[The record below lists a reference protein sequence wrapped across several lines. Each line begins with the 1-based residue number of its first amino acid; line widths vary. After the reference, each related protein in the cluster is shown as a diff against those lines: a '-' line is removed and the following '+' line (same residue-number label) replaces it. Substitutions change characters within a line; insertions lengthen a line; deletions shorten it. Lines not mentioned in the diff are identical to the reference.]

1 MFSPAIL
8 EIIRNAHRYFKIAS
22 NKTYT
27 VLLTASIYFYNMISV
42 MVAEDEPEI
51 RNSLAQLLY
60 QQDDIIFL
68 AAYANA
74 EEAAGEIVKAQPD
87 IVIMDINMPGMSGID
102 CIRKIKDDCP
112 GTQFMIFT
120 IYENDEKVFDA
131 LAAGAS
137 GYLLKKTAPEKII
150 EAIKEL
156 NNGGSPMSSQ
166 VARKVIGYFKETK
179 QKSHADLTN
188 KENEVLL
195 LLSKGYLYKEIAAQL
210 SIAVGTVTQHIH
222 RIYEKLHVANRTEA
236 LNKVFGRK

>member
-1 MFSPAIL
+1 
-8 EIIRNAHRYFKIAS
+8 
-22 NKTYT
+22 
-27 VLLTASIYFYNMISV
+27 MISV
-42 MVAEDEPEI
+42 IVAEDLPEI
-51 RNSLAQLLY
+51 RNSLVKLL
-60 QQDDIIFL
+60 QEQKDMLFL
-68 AAYANA
+68 SAFSNA
-74 EEAAGEIVKAQPD
+74 EDASPEIIKAQPD

-137 GYLLKKTAPEKII
+137 GYLLKKTPQEKII

-156 NNGGSPMSSQ
+156 HNGGSPMSSQ
-166 VARKVIGYFKETK
+166 IARKVIGHFKETK
-179 QKSHADLTN
+179 KQGHDDLTN

-195 LLSKGYLYKEIAAQL
+195 LLSKGFLYKEIASQL
-210 SIAVGTVTQHIH
+210 SITVGTVTQHIH

-236 LNKVFGRK
+236 INKVFGKK